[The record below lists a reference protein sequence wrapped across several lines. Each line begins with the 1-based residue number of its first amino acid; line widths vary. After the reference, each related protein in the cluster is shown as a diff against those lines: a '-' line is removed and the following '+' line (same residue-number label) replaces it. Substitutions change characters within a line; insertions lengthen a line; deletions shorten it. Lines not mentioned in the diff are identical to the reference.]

1 MAEILKPK
9 VEATGILDI
18 VGMLAAKRVIDGF
31 ALPVVGNNNL
41 MSAVAKLGIGAMTHG
56 KGGRIG
62 NIVTGGVIL
71 DGADDVASMV
81 MARIGGNGL
90 SGGTETAVNPGL

>member
-18 VGMLAAKRVIDGF
+18 VGMLAAKRIIDGV

-41 MSAVAKLGIGAMTHG
+41 MSAVAKLGVGAMTYG
-56 KGGRIG
+56 KGGRLG
-62 NIVTGGVIL
+62 KVATGGLIL

-81 MARIGGNGL
+81 MARIGGVGNG
-90 SGGTETAVNPGL
+90 GQVAAVNPGL